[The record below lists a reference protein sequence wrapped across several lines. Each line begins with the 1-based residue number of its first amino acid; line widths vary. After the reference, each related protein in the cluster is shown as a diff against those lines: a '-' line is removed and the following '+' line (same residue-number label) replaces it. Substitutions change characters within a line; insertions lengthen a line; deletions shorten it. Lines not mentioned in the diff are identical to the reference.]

1 MRKGR
6 VLGLVVAQC
15 HALGMACASIIT
27 QESKQ
32 SMTHNTASGGM
43 DS

>member
-1 MRKGR
+1 MWKGR
-6 VLGLVVAQC
+6 VLGLVAALC

-32 SMTHNTASGGM
+32 SMRHNKASGGM